1 MENNKENN
9 KEYTKISQKTKS
21 KPKQTMYYDNLK
33 WSLISLYIKEKKI
46 YLDQK

>member
-1 MENNKENN
+1 MENNKDN
-9 KEYTKISQKTKS
+9 TKISQKIKS
-21 KPKQTMYYDNLK
+21 KPKQTIYDNLK